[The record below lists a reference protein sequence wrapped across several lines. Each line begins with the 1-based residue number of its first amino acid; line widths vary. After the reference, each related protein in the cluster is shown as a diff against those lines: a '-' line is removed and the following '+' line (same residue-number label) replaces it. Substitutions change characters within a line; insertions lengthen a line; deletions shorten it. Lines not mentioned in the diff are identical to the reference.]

1 MCNSNVDRVYS
12 TATRPRRTDSST
24 RPSPMVHMQQQRDTP
39 ERNDSAD
46 HLPLQPRRYASPP
59 PGPAPARTSPLKRRP
74 LAPRPLV
81 RLARRPALSAP
92 RSPYRLP
99 AVPTHPHL
107 PARPAP
113 DRPPTGPAL
122 GQARERERVHE
133 PEQER
138 EQGPH
143 ESKSTSPRVVD
154 RPTRQLHPP
163 HDTPPLLP
171 ATALLPY
178 ACHLRTATPS
188 PPCSHPPTLKPR
200 PAPLPHTI
208 CNILRDYPTIIENQ
222 RPWRCTTKPT

>member
-59 PGPAPARTSPLKRRP
+59 RPRPRSNAAHSNAALLHPAPSFGWLVGLHSPHLVPRT
-74 LAPRPLV
+74 AC
-81 RLARRPALSAP
+81 P
-92 RSPYRLP
+92 RSR
-99 AVPTHPHL
+99 PTPTCQ
-107 PARPAP
+107 P

-143 ESKSTSPRVVD
+143 ESKSKSPRVVD

-188 PPCSHPPTLKPR
+188 PPCSHPPTLKPAGST
-200 PAPLPHTI
+200 PPHHM
-208 CNILRDYPTIIENQ
+208 
-222 RPWRCTTKPT
+222 

>member
-1 MCNSNVDRVYS
+1 MRNSNVDRDLLDSDTPETHRQLDSPVADHATTARHARRRPWYTCNDS
-12 TATRPRRTDSST
+12 ATRPSATTAPTIFHSSHAG
-24 RPSPMVHMQQQRDTP
+24 M
-39 ERNDSAD
+39 
-46 HLPLQPRRYASPP
+46 PP
-59 PGPAPARTSPLKRRP
+59 PPPAPPPLERSPLKRRP

-99 AVPTHPHL
+99 AVPTHPHLHL

-143 ESKSTSPRVVD
+143 ESKSKSTTAVPARHWIETVHTRCCAPTPRRHDAGHEAATSASELGVREGGGD
-154 RPTRQLHPP
+154 
-163 HDTPPLLP
+163 
-171 ATALLPY
+171 
-178 ACHLRTATPS
+178 
-188 PPCSHPPTLKPR
+188 
-200 PAPLPHTI
+200 
-208 CNILRDYPTIIENQ
+208 NI
-222 RPWRCTTKPT
+222 